1 MTSLIKVDNIAPSA
15 GGTEFSLTRGVA
27 KAWVNFNGTGTVAIR
42 DSENVSSI
50 TDSGTGVYTLN
61 LSNDFD
67 VADYSICASTTGGAG
82 AYSVAGPDTQL
93 SSSFAIYTS
102 DGSTAQEDK
111 TSVWACSHGDLA

>member
-15 GGTEFSLTRGVA
+15 GGTEASLVRGIA

-42 DSENVSSI
+42 DSENVSSLI
-50 TDSGTGVYTLN
+50 DNGTGVYTLN
-61 LSNDFD
+61 LSNGFSA
-67 VADYSICASTTGGAG
+67 ADYSICASTPGGAG
-82 AYSVAGPDTQL
+82 EYSVAGPDTQL
-93 SSSFAIYTS
+93 SSSFRIYTS